1 MKRGEIISM
10 NRNGILVIVDD
21 KHREKERYPVVYGAR
36 ITVAEGDR
44 SKPTRSCSNG
54 IRIRSRS

>member
-1 MKRGEIISM
+1 M

-21 KHREKERYPVVYGAR
+21 KHREKRALFRCLRRAYYGSGSDP
-36 ITVAEGDR
+36 I
-44 SKPTRSCSNG
+44 KPTRSCSNG